1 MKTESTFTDAGW
13 DFTTPIWYI
22 GAAFNNGYPAFEGVV
37 LPTVTTDPA
46 TGRGTIAATINGTLN
61 QDGGEVCECG
71 LEWGLDTGYGVITL
85 TEKKTTGE
93 SFSEMKSFLPLRLE
107 STRVVP

>member
-1 MKTESTFTDAGW
+1 
-13 DFTTPIWYI
+13 
-22 GAAFNNGYPAFEGVV
+22 
-37 LPTVTTDPA
+37 TVTTDPA
-46 TGRGTIAATINGTLN
+46 TGRGTIAATINGTVN

-93 SFSEMKSFLPLRLE
+93 SFSEVIGGLFPNTTYHFRAFATNSVGTSHGADRSFAPALAISRAFALAREEL
-107 STRVVP
+107 